1 MCSMYLCMHLWILA
15 VNFISKVAQLYVMS
29 GLCYRGDAGHSGGM
43 LDLFVSIL
51 LAELQL
57 F

>member
-15 VNFISKVAQLYVMS
+15 VNFISKVAQLYVLS